1 MTAIECL
8 KILRKGFICLLVWN
22 LLITGVLLVQFG
34 NKQEEK
40 LNQQIC
46 NLEAIPNDNVP
57 QFEIVEV
64 E

>member
-22 LLITGVLLVQFG
+22 LLLTSALLVQFG
-34 NKQEEK
+34 SKQEEK
-40 LNQQIC
+40 LNNKIC
-46 NLEAIPNDNVP
+46 NLEAIPDY
-57 QFEIVEV
+57 EMVEV

>member
-8 KILRKGFICLLVWN
+8 KLLRKLVLVLIVWN
-22 LLITGVLLVQFG
+22 IMITGTMIKQYC
-34 NKQEEK
+34 NAQEEK

-46 NLEAIPNDNVP
+46 NLEAIPNTPP
-57 QFEIVEV
+57 QFEILEV

>member
-8 KILRKGFICLLVWN
+8 KMLRKIVLVLILWN
-22 LLITGVLLVQFG
+22 LLITGVLLMQFY
-34 NKQEEK
+34 NKQNEK

-46 NLEAIPNDNVP
+46 NLEAIPT
-57 QFEIVEV
+57 FELLEV

>member
-8 KILRKGFICLLVWN
+8 KMLRKIVLVLILWN
-22 LLITGVLLVQFG
+22 LLITGVLLMQFY
-34 NKQEEK
+34 NKQNEK

-46 NLEAIPNDNVP
+46 NLEAIPT
-57 QFEIVEV
+57 FEIVEV

>member
-8 KILRKGFICLLVWN
+8 KMLRKIVLVLILWN
-22 LLITGVLLVQFG
+22 LLITGVLLMQFYS
-34 NKQEEK
+34 KQNEK

-46 NLEAIPNDNVP
+46 NLEAIPT
-57 QFEIVEV
+57 FEIMEV

>member
-8 KILRKGFICLLVWN
+8 KMLRKIVLVLILWN
-22 LLITGVLLVQFG
+22 LLITGILLMQFY
-34 NKQEEK
+34 NKQNEK

-46 NLEAIPNDNVP
+46 NLEAIPT
-57 QFEIVEV
+57 FEIMEV

>member
-8 KILRKGFICLLVWN
+8 KMLRKIVLVLILWN
-22 LLITGVLLVQFG
+22 LLITGVLLMQFY
-34 NKQEEK
+34 NKQNEK

-46 NLEAIPNDNVP
+46 NLEEIPT
-57 QFEIVEV
+57 FEIVEV